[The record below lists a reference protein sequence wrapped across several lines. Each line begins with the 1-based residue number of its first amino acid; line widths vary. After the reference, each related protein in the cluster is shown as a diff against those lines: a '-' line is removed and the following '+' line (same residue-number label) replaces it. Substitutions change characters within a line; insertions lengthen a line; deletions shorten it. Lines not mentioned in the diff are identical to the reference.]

1 MPFDRTAPLP
11 EGVIVGAAW
20 GSGPTDD
27 YAALAAA
34 FRPVLARIRE
44 QSVTRELERRLP
56 AEEIAWLREAGFTAL
71 RVPREYGGKGIRLV
85 ELFELLIE
93 LSEADSNI
101 TQALRAHFGFTE
113 HALDSPAE
121 RRERWLA
128 RLGKGA
134 IVGAAWSETGEARQS
149 QFATRLTQ
157 NASGWHLN
165 GAKFYTTGS
174 LFADWIH
181 VGASDADDA
190 QVSVTVNRHADGVE
204 VIDDWDGMG
213 QRLTASG
220 TSRFN
225 HVKVDEREIVAGR
238 APFPYSEAFYQLVH
252 LATLAGIGRAVA
264 NDAAAVLASRKRS
277 YSTAVTQRAADDP
290 QLLQVVGRARA
301 HAWTAGAIVAQAA
314 RALERAAASFER
326 PDALAI
332 IAETEIEIWQAQTV
346 ASQLVLDASASVFD
360 ALGASATLR
369 NAGLDRYW
377 RNARTIASHNPR
389 IYKDRIVGDF
399 AVNGTLPPGQWR
411 IGVA

>member
-1 MPFDRTAPLP
+1 MPFDRNAPLP
-11 EGVIVGAAW
+11 AGVAVGAAW
-20 GSGPTDD
+20 GPGPTEQ
-27 YAALAAA
+27 YAALAAR
-34 FRPVLARIRE
+34 FRPVFARIRA
-44 QSVTRELERRLP
+44 QSVERELERRLP
-56 AEEIAWLREAGFTAL
+56 ADEIAWLRDAGFTSL
-71 RVPREYGGKGIRLV
+71 RVPADYGGQGIRLV

-101 TQALRAHFGFTE
+101 TQALRAHFGFIE
-113 HALDSPAE
+113 HALDSPVE

-128 RLGKGA
+128 RLATGV
-134 IVGAAWSETGEARQS
+134 IVGAAWSETGEAPRS
-149 QFATRLTQ
+149 HFATRLTRD
-157 NASGWHLN
+157 AKGWHLN
-165 GAKFYTTGS
+165 GTKFYTTGS
-174 LFADWIH
+174 IFADWIH
-181 VGASDADDA
+181 VGATDADDEA
-190 QVSVTVNRHADGVE
+190 LSVTVDRRADGVE

-225 HVKVDEREIVAGR
+225 NVKVDEHEIVAGR

-264 NDAAAVLASRKRS
+264 SDAAAAIAARKRS
-277 YSTAVTQRAADDP
+277 YSHAVSTRAADDP

-314 RALERAAASFER
+314 RALERAVASFDR
-326 PDALAI
+326 PDALAV

-369 NAGLDRYW
+369 TAGLDRYW

>member
-11 EGVIVGAAW
+11 SDAVVGPAW
-20 GSGPTDD
+20 GAGPTEH
-27 YAALAAA
+27 YAALAAR
-34 FRPVLARIRE
+34 FRPLFARIRA
-44 QSVTRELERRLP
+44 QSVTRELDRRLP
-56 AEEIAWLREAGFTAL
+56 VEEIAWLRDAGFTSL
-71 RVPREYGGKGIRLV
+71 RVPREHGGEGIRLV

-149 QFATRLTQ
+149 QFATRLTRS
-157 NASGWHLN
+157 AGGWHLN

-181 VGASDADDA
+181 VGATDADDA
-190 QVSVTVNRHADGVE
+190 AVSVTVDRHTDGVE

-264 NDAAAVLASRKRS
+264 NDAAAAVAARTRS
-277 YSTAVTQRAADDP
+277 YSHASSTRAGDDP

-314 RALERAAASFER
+314 RALERAAASFDR
-326 PDALAI
+326 PDALAV

-346 ASQLVLDASASVFD
+346 ASQLVLDASANVFD

-369 NAGLDRYW
+369 TAGLDRYW